1 MRVIFL
7 THNYPRHPGDLP
19 GGFLHPLAL
28 ALRSA
33 GVDITVVAPSDL
45 GRAGR
50 AALDGIPV
58 RRVRYAPAA
67 WEWLGYSGRL
77 AAASSDP
84 RGALALA
91 GLLRALRRGARVEA
105 ASGTGRAV
113 IHAHWWFPAGLAAPP
128 ELPLVVTL
136 HGTDGHLL
144 AGGGLGRMF
153 GRRVLRRAAVV
164 TTVSQALARTVATA
178 TGVVVPPSA
187 IQGLPLEASRL
198 RPTTGGGG
206 VVAVARLTAQKRLHL
221 LVEAV
226 AELARQGREVPLT
239 IAGDGPEAGRLEALI
254 AKLGLARQARL
265 TGPLTPEAVA
275 TLLAGA
281 DCFVLPAVAEGYGMA
296 AAEALASGV
305 PLVVCTDGGGL
316 VELAGAGAGSR
327 IVAPDPGALAGAIS
341 ALLDDPAARPAAV
354 AAGHQ
359 LRLSLSPEAAA
370 SKAIAWYQQ
379 ALAGHG

>member
-28 ALRSA
+28 ALRDA
-33 GVDITVVAPSDL
+33 GVDVTVVAPSDL

-50 AALDGIPV
+50 ELLDGIPV

-77 AAASSDP
+77 ATATRDP

-91 GLLRALRRGARVEA
+91 GLLRALRRGARAEA
-105 ASGTGRAV
+105 ARGIGRTV

-136 HGTDGHLL
+136 HGTDGRLL
-144 AGGGLGRMF
+144 TGGSLGRML

-164 TTVSQALARTVATA
+164 TTVSRTLAQTVEAA
-178 TGVVVPPSA
+178 TGVTVAPSS
-187 IQGLPLEASRL
+187 IQGLPLEVSRF

-221 LVEAV
+221 LIEAV
-226 AELARQGREVPLT
+226 AVLARDGREVPLT

-254 AKLGLARQARL
+254 TELGLARLARL
-265 TGPLTPEAVA
+265 AGPLSPDAVA
-275 TLLAGA
+275 TLLAEA
-281 DCFVLPAVAEGYGMA
+281 DCFVLPAEAEGYGMA

-327 IVAPDPGALAGAIS
+327 VVAPDPGALAGAIM
-341 ALLDDPAARPAAV
+341 ALLDDPAARPAAA

-359 LRLSLSPEAAA
+359 LRQSLSPEAAA
-370 SKAIAWYQQ
+370 GRAIAWYQQ
-379 ALAGHG
+379 AIASHG